1 MVMRMGMFN
10 KSMKIGEG
18 KKYDVTQVSSEGL
31 TAEEIA
37 KMDKKA
43 RKLIDIYN
51 TDEQKG
57 LSKIE
62 LAYAMDGFASADKDN
77 DGKLSDKEL
86 EAYANEINND
96 EGLSGENALSGK
108 DLKAF
113 LKEVGKFTKDDNKVS
128 TEKTI
133 DDDAIARYVKSKGLT
148 AVEGQE
154 DLYEK
159 DGKYT
164 KIVRGDELTAQR
176 VVKDGDNFRTMTQ
189 DELDI
194 ETARERQAE
203 IDKKAEA
210 GGYEAFDYSDGS
222 VYRKVDDYGRLYI
235 YDDNKKDFVR
245 AKYSLENGTYEAM
258 TDDEIREEEEQI
270 AEHKTIVQQ
279 RRDAQTPKNYT
290 VQLGDKLDDLL
301 IRSLKGQG
309 LDVTEESLA
318 AAKDKFK
325 QNNPDAVRTNSR
337 GVDYLYAGDVVKIAG
352 NLEDKA
358 NADEVKQAYRAQQAQ
373 KTAAARQRAEVE
385 VSTNASQQSSKF
397 KPKLPEGFSRAV
409 YYFNDYRG
417 TLPEFPQGVIWL
429 NEYKFGNGFNQQT
442 VYCDCDGNFY
452 KLQKAYT
459 ADSGTWVKIGN
470 EFLNQTGVS
479 YSFSY
484 ICCDGPECLIE
495 TSINGKRV
503 VDASCQHTVTDE
515 ETSARTLGLHKSF
528 DVKNAVKKYYVDSQG
543 NKYSFNNG
551 YFKKIN

>member
-96 EGLSGENALSGK
+96 EGLLGDNALSGK

-113 LKEVGKFTKDDNKVS
+113 LKEVRKFTKDDTKVS
-128 TEKTI
+128 TGQTI
-133 DDDAIARYVKSKGLT
+133 DDNNIANYVKQNGLT

-222 VYRKVDDYGRLYI
+222 VYRKVDDYGRRYI

-270 AEHKTIVQQ
+270 AEHKTRVQQ

-325 QNNPDAVRTNSR
+325 QNNPDAVRINSR

-373 KTAAARQRAEVE
+373 RTAAARQRAEVE
-385 VSTNASQQSSKF
+385 VSTNASQQSSEFEPKF
-397 KPKLPEGFSRAV
+397 PEGFSAAV
-409 YYFNDYRG
+409 YYVNEDRG
-417 TLPEFPQGVIWL
+417 TLPEFPQGVYWL

-442 VYCDCDGNFY
+442 VYCDSEGNFY
-452 KLQKAYT
+452 KLQKTYP

-470 EFLNQTGVS
+470 EFLNQSGVS
-479 YSFSY
+479 YSFSH
-484 ICCDGPECLIE
+484 ICCVGPECLIE

-503 VDASCQHTVTDE
+503 VDAYCQHTVTDE